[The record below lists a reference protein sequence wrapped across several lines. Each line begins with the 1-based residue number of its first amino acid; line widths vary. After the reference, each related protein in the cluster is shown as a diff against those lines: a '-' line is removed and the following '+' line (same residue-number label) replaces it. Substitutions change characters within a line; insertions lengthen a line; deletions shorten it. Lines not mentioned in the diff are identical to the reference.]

1 MPHSGHT
8 HQRIYQA
15 AHGKHFKVSG
25 CEGMQVQSVPLGS
38 VTIGPQS
45 WRDGTVRS
53 IRRAERLVRQT
64 RAGRSGTCSRPRSC
78 SATAGFTPKRTDCT
92 AETTDDKI
100 TGEECGESRDCI
112 CKNKMSRPQTT
123 GAMFPSGSQ
132 KTSVAL
138 FLPTSL
144 REQCAG
150 ASVAVAG
157 DYMRR
162 VREVEGQLRRQAG
175 RVTQEGIKL
184 ERERGHLERMLR
196 SLRTSLT
203 VNRRSSEGRTRRP
216 STAETERDGADY
228 LLLCERRELAQL
240 KQDLEEAL
248 RNTLTQLQALGQSS
262 RQLLDCASERARV
275 LELLPH
281 SGSAGGH
288 SSAAQTLS
296 KTDPVS
302 PFTPECKQVL
312 ESSNLTINQSQL
324 LRENIVQMLTS
335 AITRQKTI
343 HCAVNDGLVKKMA
356 ETVSLQQNLTLM
368 SAATRQAMFRKQR
381 EINCIRHSHDR
392 LQGPEYSGDILSRE
406 KLNRPLVQV
415 YHRHPGTQ
423 LPEAAHLIQ
432 GSAVLRRCLMSSEG
446 ELARLQRA
454 CLQLLDDQ
462 HCKRAAA
469 QVDAAVIRMRRQQVD
484 KRAMPSVLQQGACR
498 GQLPLSCAQ

>member
-1 MPHSGHT
+1 
-8 HQRIYQA
+8 
-15 AHGKHFKVSG
+15 
-25 CEGMQVQSVPLGS
+25 MQVQSVPLGS
-38 VTIGPQS
+38 VTIGPES

-64 RAGRSGTCSRPRSC
+64 RAGRSGTCSRPQSC
-78 SATAGFTPKRTDCT
+78 SAAARFTPKRTDCT
-92 AETTDDKI
+92 AETNEDKI
-100 TGEECGESRDCI
+100 TGEECGESRDCV
-112 CKNKMSRPQTT
+112 CKNKMLRPQTT

-132 KTSVAL
+132 RAPL
-138 FLPTSL
+138 APFPPTSL

-150 ASVAVAG
+150 ASVAMASE
-157 DYMRR
+157 YMRR

-196 SLRTSLT
+196 SIRTDLT
-203 VNRRSSEGRTRRP
+203 VNSRSSEGRTRRP
-216 STAETERDGADY
+216 SAAETERDGADY
-228 LLLCERRELAQL
+228 LLSCERRELAQL
-240 KQDLEEAL
+240 KQDLEGAL
-248 RNTLTQLQALGQSS
+248 RDTLTQLQALGQSS

-288 SSAAQTLS
+288 GIAAQAYN

-312 ESSNLTINQSQL
+312 EFSTLTVDQSQL
-324 LRENIVQMLTS
+324 LREHVRQMLTS
-335 AITRQKTI
+335 AIARQKAVHRT
-343 HCAVNDGLVKKMA
+343 VNDGLVKKIA
-356 ETVSLQQNLTLM
+356 ETISLQQNLTLM
-368 SAATRQAMFRKQR
+368 SAATRQAVFRKQR

-392 LQGPEYSGDILSRE
+392 VQGPEYSGDVLSRE

-432 GSAVLRRCLMSSEG
+432 GSAVLQRCLMSSEG

-462 HCKRAAA
+462 HGKRVAA
-469 QVDAAVIRMRRQQVD
+469 QVDSAVIRMRRQQVD
-484 KRAMPSVLQQGACR
+484 KRAMPSALQQGACR
-498 GQLPLSCAQ
+498 SQLPLSCIQLGSKQQREVMALSVL

>member
-1 MPHSGHT
+1 
-8 HQRIYQA
+8 
-15 AHGKHFKVSG
+15 
-25 CEGMQVQSVPLGS
+25 MQVQSVPLGS

-64 RAGRSGTCSRPRSC
+64 RAGRSGTFSRARSC
-78 SATAGFTPKRTDCT
+78 SAAAGFTPKLTDGT
-92 AETTDDKI
+92 TETTEDKI
-100 TGEECGESRDCI
+100 TGEECGESRDSI

-123 GAMFPSGSQ
+123 GAMR
-132 KTSVAL
+132 TSVAP
-138 FLPTSL
+138 FPPTSL

-150 ASVAVAG
+150 ASVAAAG
-157 DYMRR
+157 EYMRR

-175 RVTQEGIKL
+175 RVTQEGIRL
-184 ERERGHLERMLR
+184 EREKGHLERMLR
-196 SLRTSLT
+196 SLRTNLT
-203 VNRRSSEGRTRRP
+203 INRRSSEGRTRRP

-240 KQDLEEAL
+240 KQDLEGAL

-262 RQLLDCASERARV
+262 KQLLDCASERARV

-288 SSAAQTLS
+288 RSAAQTFT

-312 ESSNLTINQSQL
+312 ESSTLTVNQSQQ
-324 LRENIVQMLTS
+324 LRENIRQMLTS
-335 AITRQKTI
+335 AITRQKAT
-343 HCAVNDGLVKKMA
+343 HRTVNDGLVKKMA
-356 ETVSLQQNLTLM
+356 ETISLQQNLTLM

-392 LQGPEYSGDILSRE
+392 VQGPEYSGDILSRE

-415 YHRHPGTQ
+415 YQRHPGTQ

-432 GSAVLRRCLMSSEG
+432 GSAVLRQCLMSSEG

-462 HCKRAAA
+462 HGKRAAA

-484 KRAMPSVLQQGACR
+484 KRGESVLPALWQQFREGIF
-498 GQLPLSCAQ
+498 LF

>member
-1 MPHSGHT
+1 
-8 HQRIYQA
+8 
-15 AHGKHFKVSG
+15 
-25 CEGMQVQSVPLGS
+25 MQVQSVPLGS

-45 WRDGTVRS
+45 WRDETVRS

-64 RAGRSGTCSRPRSC
+64 WAGRSGTCSRPQSC
-78 SATAGFTPKRTDCT
+78 SAAAGFTPKRTDST
-92 AETTDDKI
+92 AETTEDKI
-100 TGEECGESRDCI
+100 TGAECGESRDLI
-112 CKNKMSRPQTT
+112 CKNKMSRPQTA
-123 GAMFPSGSQ
+123 GAMFQSGSQ
-132 KTSVAL
+132 RTSVAP
-138 FLPTSL
+138 FPPTSL

-150 ASVAVAG
+150 ASVAVASE
-157 DYMRR
+157 YMWR

-196 SLRTSLT
+196 SLRTDLT

-216 STAETERDGADY
+216 AIAETERDGADY
-228 LLLCERRELAQL
+228 LLLCEKRELAKL
-240 KQDLEEAL
+240 KQDLEGAL

-262 RQLLDCASERARV
+262 RHLLDCAGERARV
-275 LELLPH
+275 MELLPH

-288 SSAAQTLS
+288 GSAAQNFN
-296 KTDPVS
+296 KADPIS

-312 ESSNLTINQSQL
+312 ESSTLTVNQSQL
-324 LRENIVQMLTS
+324 LRENIRQMLNS
-335 AITRQKTI
+335 AITRQKDVHRT
-343 HCAVNDGLVKKMA
+343 VNDGLVKKIA
-356 ETVSLQQNLTLM
+356 ETISLQQNLTLM

-392 LQGPEYSGDILSRE
+392 VQGPEYRGDILSRE

-446 ELARLQRA
+446 ELAGLQRA

-462 HCKRAAA
+462 HGKRVAA

-484 KRAMPSVLQQGACR
+484 KRAMPSVLQQGSCR
-498 GQLPLSCAQ
+498 SQIPLSCIQ

>member
-1 MPHSGHT
+1 
-8 HQRIYQA
+8 
-15 AHGKHFKVSG
+15 
-25 CEGMQVQSVPLGS
+25 MQVQSVPLGS
-38 VTIGPQS
+38 LTIGPQS

-64 RAGRSGTCSRPRSC
+64 RAGRSGTCSRPQSC
-78 SATAGFTPKRTDCT
+78 SAAAGFTPKSTDGT
-92 AETTDDKI
+92 AETTEEKI
-100 TGEECGESRDCI
+100 TGEECGESRDLI
-112 CKNKMSRPQTT
+112 CKNKMWRPQTA
-123 GAMFPSGSQ
+123 GAMFQSGSQ
-132 KTSVAL
+132 RTSVAP
-138 FLPTSL
+138 FPPTSL

-157 DYMRR
+157 EYMRR
-162 VREVEGQLRRQAG
+162 VREVESQLRRQAG

-196 SLRTSLT
+196 SLRTDLT

-216 STAETERDGADY
+216 AIAETERDGADY
-228 LLLCERRELAQL
+228 LLLCEKRELAEL
-240 KQDLEEAL
+240 KHDLEGAL

-262 RQLLDCASERARV
+262 RQLLDCAGERARV
-275 LELLPH
+275 LELMPH

-288 SSAAQTLS
+288 GSAAQTFN
-296 KTDPVS
+296 KADPIS

-312 ESSNLTINQSQL
+312 ESSTLTVNQSRL
-324 LRENIVQMLTS
+324 LREKIRQMLNS
-335 AITRQKTI
+335 AITRQKDVHRT
-343 HCAVNDGLVKKMA
+343 VNDGLVKKIA
-356 ETVSLQQNLTLM
+356 ETISLQQNLTLM

-392 LQGPEYSGDILSRE
+392 AQGPEYSGDILSRE

-446 ELARLQRA
+446 ELAGLQRA
-454 CLQLLDDQ
+454 CLRLLDDQ
-462 HCKRAAA
+462 HGKRVAA
-469 QVDAAVIRMRRQQVD
+469 QVDAGVIRMRRQQVD
-484 KRAMPSVLQQGACR
+484 KRAMPSVLQQGAWR
-498 GQLPLSCAQ
+498 SQIPLSSIQ

>member
-1 MPHSGHT
+1 
-8 HQRIYQA
+8 
-15 AHGKHFKVSG
+15 
-25 CEGMQVQSVPLGS
+25 MQVQSVPLGS
-38 VTIGPQS
+38 LTIGPPA

-64 RAGRSGTCSRPRSC
+64 RAGRSGTCSRLRTY
-78 SATAGFTPKRTDCT
+78 SASAGLTPEHTDDT
-92 AETTDDKI
+92 QETTEDKI
-100 TGEECGESRDCI
+100 SGEECGESRDSI
-112 CKNKMSRPQTT
+112 CRKKISRPQTS

-132 KTSVAL
+132 RTSVAP
-138 FLPTSL
+138 FPPSSL

-150 ASVAVAG
+150 ASIAVAG
-157 DYMRR
+157 EYMRR

-175 RVTQEGIKL
+175 RVSQEGIKL

-196 SLRTSLT
+196 SLRTDLN

-240 KQDLEEAL
+240 KQDLEGVL
-248 RNTLTQLQALGQSS
+248 RNTLTQLQELGQSS
-262 RQLLDCASERARV
+262 RELLDCASERARV

-288 SSAAQTLS
+288 RSPTQTFT

-312 ESSNLTINQSQL
+312 ESSTLTVNQSQL
-324 LRENIVQMLTS
+324 LRKNIRQMLTS
-335 AITRQKTI
+335 AITRQKAL
-343 HCAVNDGLVKKMA
+343 HCTVNDGLVKKIA
-356 ETVSLQQNLTLM
+356 ETISLQQNLTLM

-381 EINCIRHSHDR
+381 EMNCIRHSHDR

-415 YHRHPGTQ
+415 YQRHPGTQ
-423 LPEAAHLIQ
+423 LPEGGYLIQ
-432 GSAVLRRCLMSSEG
+432 GSAVLRRCLTSSEG

-454 CLQLLDDQ
+454 CLQLHDNQ
-462 HCKRAAA
+462 HGKRAAA
-469 QVDAAVIRMRRQQVD
+469 HVDSAVVRMRRQQVD
-484 KRAMPSVLQQGACR
+484 KRAMPSFLQQGAC
-498 GQLPLSCAQ
+498 

>member
-1 MPHSGHT
+1 
-8 HQRIYQA
+8 
-15 AHGKHFKVSG
+15 
-25 CEGMQVQSVPLGS
+25 MQVQSVPLGS
-38 VTIGPQS
+38 VTIGPLS

-53 IRRAERLVRQT
+53 IQRAERLVRQT
-64 RAGRSGTCSRPRSC
+64 RAGRSVTCSRPRSS
-78 SATAGFTPKRTDCT
+78 SAAAGFTPKRANGT
-92 AETTDDKI
+92 AETGEDKI
-100 TGEECGESRDCI
+100 TEEECRESRDCI
-112 CKNKMSRPQTT
+112 CKNKMLRPQTT
-123 GAMFPSGSQ
+123 GGMFPSGTQ
-132 KTSVAL
+132 RMSVAP

-150 ASVAVAG
+150 ASTAVASE
-157 DYMRR
+157 YMRR

-175 RVTQEGIKL
+175 RVTQEGVKL

-196 SLRTSLT
+196 SLRTDLT

-228 LLLCERRELAQL
+228 LLLFERRELAEL
-240 KQDLEEAL
+240 KQDLEGAL

-281 SGSAGGH
+281 SSSAGGQ
-288 SSAAQTLS
+288 SSAVQTFT
-296 KTDPVS
+296 KADPVS

-312 ESSNLTINQSQL
+312 ESSTLTVNQSQL
-324 LRENIVQMLTS
+324 LREDIRQMLTS
-335 AITRQKTI
+335 AITRQKAA
-343 HCAVNDGLVKKMA
+343 HCAVNDGLVKKIA
-356 ETVSLQQNLTLM
+356 ETISLQQNLTLM

-392 LQGPEYSGDILSRE
+392 AQGPEYSGDKLSRE

-415 YHRHPGTQ
+415 YQRHPGTQ

-432 GSAVLRRCLMSSEG
+432 GSAVLRQCLMSSEG

-454 CLQLLDDQ
+454 CLQLLDDL
-462 HCKRAAA
+462 HGKRAAA
-469 QVDAAVIRMRRQQVD
+469 QVDAGVIRMRRQQVD
-484 KRAMPSVLQQGACR
+484 KRALPSFLQQGA
-498 GQLPLSCAQ
+498 S